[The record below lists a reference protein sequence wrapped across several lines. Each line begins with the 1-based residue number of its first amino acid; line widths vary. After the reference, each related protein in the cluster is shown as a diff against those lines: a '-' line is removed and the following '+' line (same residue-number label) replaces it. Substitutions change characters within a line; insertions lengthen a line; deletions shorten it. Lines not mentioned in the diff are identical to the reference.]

1 MTNTVNSVIRLT
13 IPLSLNKMKN
23 ILFLLLFIVVPLCC
37 YAQKVQSAQYTYKAT
52 YKLRF
57 QPDSTALE
65 SVTSEPVLLYLNPNE
80 SRYLSLGQQLKD
92 SLYSTLDRKNRSMAE
107 FSRVRE
113 MIPKTEFNYAIFKSK
128 PENKLIYAEKIFK
141 DKFKYVEDLE
151 MQDWQIKPETK
162 EILGYTAQK
171 AQITF
176 AGRNYTAWFTT
187 EIPFNDGPYKFQGLP
202 GLILEIY
209 DDRNHYHFTLTG
221 FQKLSKKVT
230 PLINLESYKTIPKS
244 DLLQVKENFDEDPIA
259 AMETAGVKIDFANSS
274 LSKTQAKRD
283 LSASKS
289 KKNNPIELVT
299 N

>member
-1 MTNTVNSVIRLT
+1 MINMAREQKLSAIQ
-13 IPLSLNKMKN
+13 LSLNKMRN
-23 ILFLLLFIVVPLCC
+23 ILFLLLFIIVPLCC
-37 YAQKVQSAQYTYKAT
+37 TAQQVQSAPYTYKAT
-52 YKLRF
+52 YELRF

-65 SVTSEPVLLYLNPNE
+65 SVTSEAVLLYLNPNQ

-92 SLYSTLDRKNRSMAE
+92 SLFSTLDRKNRSMAE

-113 MIPKTEFNYAIFKSK
+113 MIPKTEFNYVIFKSK

-171 AQITF
+171 AQIVY
-176 AGRNYTAWFTT
+176 AGRNYIAWFST
-187 EIPFNDGPYKFQGLP
+187 EIPFSDGPYKFNGLP

-221 FQKLSKKVT
+221 FQKLSKTVT
-230 PLINLESYKTIPKS
+230 PLIDLEAYKTIPKA
-244 DLLQVKENFDEDPIA
+244 DLLQVKEKFDEDPIA
-259 AMETAGVKIDFANSS
+259 AMETAGLKIDFANSS

-289 KKNNPIELVT
+289 KKNNLIELIK